1 MLQKRAAGQTYDP
14 GTEYKTNMEDLAKYK
29 SYMEATSM
37 IVDKYDKHWDG
48 VFKERNRLQNRQNK
62 VVEGEH
68 RAQARRDHANAINY
82 EKIGMDAIM
91 GVFRES
97 ERQAELGEYEDNF
110 HNIASRSLESA
121 PEAVRKRIEQ
131 AGITYASLLPNVTS
145 LSNRGIYM
153 GETMTAMNY
162 DPKLIIMRS
171 IYNTAQSIDQQLRG

>member
-1 MLQKRAAGQTYDP
+1 MDASAR
-14 GTEYKTNMEDLAKYK
+14 
-29 SYMEATSM
+29 
-37 IVDKYDKHWDG
+37 IVDKYDKHWDS

-62 VVEGEH
+62 VVEAEH

-82 EKIGMDAIM
+82 EKVGMDAIM
-91 GVFRES
+91 GVFNES
-97 ERQAELGEYEDNF
+97 ERKARLAQNEDDF
-110 HNIASRSLESA
+110 YWKFGSRSLESA

-171 IYNTAQSIDQQLRG
+171 IYNTTQSIEQQLRG